1 MTEPAD
7 DALAALLLPCRL
19 EGFAR
24 EDDARG
30 LLSIPRVIVIEP
42 SRMRPPGFLRDSVC
56 QRQARRL
63 RFPGR
68 LRLLVLYH
76 PAQYPLARALCGHY
90 RNLELWY
97 IPPEREGPQA
107 ADEALAREWAAWD
120 EMARER
126 ATQVL
131 VASEHHVDDESLRM
145 RLRELG
151 VINPRAFLPG
161 TRSQWPRSR
170 LPPGSRGPVRM
181 GRERRACG
189 GRGDAERGLGGRGA
203 AAHGYRDVGACAAVG
218 RRRVGGDDHQ
228 LGGDPDRHL

>member
-7 DALAALLLPCRL
+7 DVLAVLLLPGRL

-24 EDDARG
+24 EDHARG
-30 LLSIPRVIVIEP
+30 LLSIPRVVALEP
-42 SRMRPPGFLRDSVC
+42 SRMRPPGFLRDAIC

-76 PAQYPLARALCGHY
+76 PAQYPLARALRGHY
-90 RNLELWY
+90 RDLELWY
-97 IPPEREGPQA
+97 IPPERESLQA
-107 ADEALAREWAAWD
+107 ADEALGRELAALD
-120 EMARER
+120 ELARER

-131 VASEHHVDDESLRM
+131 VASEHYVDDASLRM

-161 TRSQWPRSR
+161 TRSQWRRSR
-170 LPPGSRGPVRM
+170 LPSGSLGPTRVTRT
-181 GRERRACG
+181 RPDALRTSRR
-189 GRGDAERGLGGRGA
+189 RRPWRRGA
-203 AAHGYRDVGACAAVG
+203 RSWRARRD
-218 RRRVGGDDHQ
+218 RLR
-228 LGGDPDRHL
+228 PP